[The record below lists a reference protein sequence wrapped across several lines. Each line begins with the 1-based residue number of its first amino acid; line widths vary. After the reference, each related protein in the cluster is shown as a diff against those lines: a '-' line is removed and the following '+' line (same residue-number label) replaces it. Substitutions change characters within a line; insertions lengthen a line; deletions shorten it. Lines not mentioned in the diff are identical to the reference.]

1 MQHHR
6 NGASGNCHDQSRLA
20 HREAAYGGRIMS
32 GRILVLG
39 AAGRVGR
46 VAAKAFHDA
55 GWDVVSFVRPG
66 AGARAA
72 PGTETVE
79 SAERAVLM
87 ASARR
92 ADVILHAFNVPYPQW
107 RTAALNLTY
116 VAIEA
121 AEAAGATLLLPGN
134 VYNYGAE
141 MPALLDESTPMRPTS
156 QKGRIRETMELR
168 MREAAD
174 RGMHAIVLRA
184 GDGFGA
190 GRGSWFDL
198 VVAKD
203 ARRGRVTY
211 PGPLDI
217 VHEWAYLPDFAATL
231 VRLAECRRALGAFEA
246 LGFPGHAVTGRQMA
260 AAIAEAGHRKVEIA
274 RMGWWLAKTGG
285 RLFAM
290 GRELAEIE
298 YLWRVPHRIS
308 GEKLKSVIG
317 EIPHTPL
324 VRAVAAALQALAPAP

>member
-1 MQHHR
+1 
-6 NGASGNCHDQSRLA
+6 
-20 HREAAYGGRIMS
+20 MS

-46 VAAKAFHDA
+46 VAAQAFHGA

-87 ASARR
+87 TSARR

-107 RTAALNLTY
+107 RRAALNLTY

-121 AEAAGATLLLPGN
+121 AEAAGATLLVPGN
-134 VYNYGAE
+134 IYNYGAG
-141 MPALLDESTPMRPTS
+141 MPEVLDENTPMRPTS
-156 QKGRIRETMELR
+156 HKGRIRETMELR
-168 MREAAD
+168 VREAAD

-217 VHEWAYLPDFAATL
+217 VHEWAYLPDFAAAL
-231 VRLAECRRALGAFEA
+231 VRLAECRGALGVFETF
-246 LGFPGHAVTGRQMA
+246 GFPGHSVTGREMA
-260 AAIAEAGHRKVEIA
+260 AAIAEAVQRKVEVT
-274 RMGWWLAKTGG
+274 RMGWWMVRTAG

-308 GEKLKSVIG
+308 AEKLKSVIG
-317 EIPHTPL
+317 ELPHTPL
-324 VRAVAAALQALAPAP
+324 DRAVAAALRALAPRA